1 MKRVLE
7 AGEVN
12 EEDDDGGEG
21 EGKEVQEDVL
31 EPLKKKVEA
40 SSWPEPITLKCTFY
54 STYGILW

>member
-1 MKRVLE
+1 MLE

-40 SSWPEPITLKCTFY
+40 SSWPEPTPAPTLKCTFY
-54 STYGILW
+54 SPVS